1 MEDALVVILSRNEFY
16 KRQYRLLL
24 GTLFLTLLVIGVLT
38 WILIYLIHNPPK
50 PLYFAADKMG
60 RLIEEKSLM
69 QPNMTTQEVTAW
81 VIEVVQSALS
91 YDFVNYR
98 SELQQAQKYFT
109 SYGWQQYMDALNA
122 SNNLVALTSRKMV
135 VMAQVV
141 ETPKIITEGQL
152 SDSYAWKFQMPVLV
166 TYWLPP
172 FDDKSKFYNPLDVT
186 VIVQRQPLL
195 QSYKGLGILQ
205 LIGGLIT
212 TQPGGAEV

>member
-81 VIEVVQSALS
+81 VIEGVQSALS

-212 TQPGGAEV
+212 TQPGGAEA